1 MILKQKNNLIKN
13 LILKKEY
20 FQVKE
25 DLVKL
30 ENVKVNQIKMIIKIM
45 QLKLC
50 KMYQVVQIL
59 QKLKL
64 FNKLKINKIQI
75 QLIIMIVDIDKKNKD
90 FKHTNILQ
98 LKWILY
104 ILILKKNY
112 KKILN

>member
-1 MILKQKNNLIKN
+1 
-13 LILKKEY
+13 
-20 FQVKE
+20 
-25 DLVKL
+25 
-30 ENVKVNQIKMIIKIM
+30 M

-64 FNKLKINKIQI
+64 FNKLKIKKINI
-75 QLIIMIVDIDKKNKD
+75 QFNIMIVDIDKKNKD

-112 KKILN
+112 KKILNKNQNLNKIKFIYH

>member
-1 MILKQKNNLIKN
+1 
-13 LILKKEY
+13 
-20 FQVKE
+20 
-25 DLVKL
+25 
-30 ENVKVNQIKMIIKIM
+30 M

-64 FNKLKINKIQI
+64 FNKLKINKIHI
-75 QLIIMIVDIDKKNKD
+75 QFNIMIVDIDKKNKD

-112 KKILN
+112 KKILKKINQLIMHKFIIH